1 MNTKNLNPGK
11 ILFTSGFYWKTCT
24 LHAGVKLDLFSQ
36 LSGKPLTASEL
47 SEKTGYDLRG
57 ITMLINAL
65 AAMELLEKKEG
76 FYSNTEESDV
86 FLSKQ
91 SDRYIGYMIMHHH
104 HLMDSWSHLDQAVT
118 SGKPVRTRS
127 SFGDETVRE
136 SFLMGMFNSAMIL
149 APRIVKTIDLADKK
163 HILDLGGGPGT
174 YAIHFCQENPG
185 LQATVF
191 DLPSTRPYAEK
202 TIRQFKMS
210 QRISFKDG
218 DFIDDPLQGIYDV
231 IWMSHILHGEN
242 PENCEK
248 LIQKAASALVP
259 GGLLLIHEFI
269 LNNEMDGPL
278 FPALFSLNMLTG
290 TPGGQSY
297 SEIQL
302 NKMMKKAGMR
312 SVKKISV
319 DSPNE
324 SSVMSGL
331 AV

>member
-1 MNTKNLNPGK
+1 
-11 ILFTSGFYWKTCT
+11 
-24 LHAGVKLDLFSQ
+24 
-36 LSGKPLTASEL
+36 
-47 SEKTGYDLRG
+47 
-57 ITMLINAL
+57 
-65 AAMELLEKKEG
+65 
-76 FYSNTEESDV
+76 
-86 FLSKQ
+86 
-91 SDRYIGYMIMHHH
+91 
-104 HLMDSWSHLDQAVT
+104 
-118 SGKPVRTRS
+118 
-127 SFGDETVRE
+127 
-136 SFLMGMFNSAMIL
+136 MGMFNSAMIL